1 MLFLVAG
8 CGKSN
13 SFKVPEGMT
22 REEAAL
28 FTAIAAVCP
37 KDDNHSKVDYL
48 TFHIEGWSFDTLPSE
63 IISYLNEYCAN
74 GKANLVQLSYEQLK
88 EQGYIESGDG
98 GFFAE
103 SEETYKLGKGKI
115 FTFTKEGDENAD
127 ELVVKLKGFISD
139 NDSSGYDIVLQYKKG
154 AWQFVK
160 FANPWGQAYMNTPDP
175 NATADS
181 PEK

>member
-1 MLFLVAG
+1 MLFTTVG
-8 CGKSN
+8 CGKKD

-28 FTAIAAVCP
+28 FTAIAKVCP
-37 KDDNHSKVDYL
+37 KDDNHSKVEYL
-48 TFHIEGWSFDTLPSE
+48 TFHIEGWSFDTLPNE

-74 GKANLVQLSYEQLK
+74 GNAKLVQLSLEELR
-88 EQGYIESGDG
+88 EQGYIDHGDG
-98 GFFAE
+98 GFFKE
-103 SEETYKLGKGKI
+103 DEETYKLGKGKL
-115 FTFTKEGDENAD
+115 FTFTKVGDENAD
-127 ELVVKLKGFISD
+127 ELIVKLTGYISD

-160 FANPWGQAYMNTPDP
+160 FTNTWGQAYMNTPDP
-175 NATADS
+175 NSTPDS